1 MARNPLVKEA
11 TKRLAEFGIKEPV
24 LLRQRYDA
32 ESFGNAE
39 AVFQIGGLIVR
50 FVRDR
55 SQDFVD
61 LASVSNPEKFYQF
74 DDMHIAMGWKS
85 VDEIVGKQRPEPL
98 HEVVGR
104 LSQNLDEVE
113 AAFSSSARLDRAATA
128 RREAFMARHGRGGKS
143 RLD

>member
-24 LLRQRYDA
+24 LLRQRYYP

-39 AVFQIGGLIVR
+39 AVFQIAGLLVR

-55 SQDFVD
+55 GQDFVD

-74 DDMHIAMGWKS
+74 DDVHIAMGWKS

-104 LSQNLDEVE
+104 FSHNLDEIE
-113 AAFSSSARLDRAATA
+113 AVFSSIERLERAATA
-128 RREAFMARHGRGGKS
+128 RREASVARLRRGAKS
-143 RLD
+143 TRD